1 MIPIDHFDKWAS
13 TLDSRADQVLKEA
26 ELRAYQA
33 IPAHER
39 LNQLKAL
46 LEAPIAW
53 FSPVNDVFFRSRW
66 AEVLQ
71 AVRPPQPLALLEI
84 ASGDAD
90 MIPQMMACTYPHS
103 HYITANM
110 NRMLTAGLRRKTEGL
125 PVEITVI
132 EEDAVAINR
141 HLGPSSVDVIAF
153 QHAVNDVIQA
163 ILCDREGIDT
173 IFSDW
178 METLPAMI
186 TILQRELAN
195 GTLEQHAKPGF
206 LFLLD
211 NLLKVLKK
219 DGVMV
224 MNHYMYQLD
233 LDWGYPPGL
242 WENMIPMT
250 RMWVKDLP
258 GCQEVYFDGFDP
270 QWWMFIRRS

>member
-13 TLDSRADQVLKEA
+13 TLDLRASQVLVDA
-26 ELRAYQA
+26 ELQAYQA
-33 IPAHER
+33 ISGVER
-39 LNQLKAL
+39 LSQLKAL
-46 LEAPIAW
+46 LEKPIAW
-53 FSPVNDVFFRSRW
+53 FSPVNEVFFRSRW

-71 AVRPPQPLALLEI
+71 ALQPPQPLTLLEI

-90 MIPQMMACTYPHS
+90 MIPQMMARIYPNS
-103 HYITANM
+103 RYITANM
-110 NRMLTAGLRRKTEGL
+110 NRLLTANLRRKTGGL

-132 EEDAVAINR
+132 EEDAVGINR
-141 HLGPSSVDVIAF
+141 HLGPHSVDVVAF

-163 ILCDREGIDT
+163 ILCDREGVDT
-173 IFSDW
+173 VNTDW
-178 METLPAMI
+178 METLPVMI

-206 LFLLD
+206 LFLLE

-219 DGVMV
+219 GGVMV

-233 LDWGYPPGL
+233 LDWGYPPDL

-250 RMWVKDLP
+250 RIWIKDLP
-258 GCQEVYFDGFDP
+258 GCEEVSFDGFDP
-270 QWWMFIRRS
+270 QWWIFIRRT